1 MAWSGCGLWF
11 AELHFHAGLWI
22 ERLRKIKKN
31 VIVHQV
37 AYCGGMTY
45 NPVFDSL

>member
-1 MAWSGCGLWF
+1 M
-11 AELHFHAGLWI
+11 

-45 NPVFDSL
+45 NEKSVTACNCSVGLRTCSADRTKI